1 MGVPMTGALMF
12 LNRHQAATIDAVA
25 SRIVPGDDSDPGA
38 QQAGAVIYIDR
49 ALAGFMRELQTFYR
63 TGIHDLDRYCM
74 ERAGRAF
81 VELKSEVQDEIIGDL
96 DRRAVAD
103 RSDLLGQFFD
113 VVREHVIQ
121 GLFCDPAYGGNRGGV
136 GWRLV
141 GFPGAQWGYSAEHM
155 QRNFDATT
163 IPLTTL
169 DDLYSKRSAE

>member
-1 MGVPMTGALMF
+1 MSGALMF
-12 LNRHQAATIDAVA
+12 LNSKQAATIDAVA
-25 SRIVPGDDSDPGA
+25 SRIVPGDASDPGA

-63 TGIHDLDRYCM
+63 AGMQDLDTYCI
-74 ERAGRAF
+74 ERAGHAF
-81 VELKSEVQDEIIGDL
+81 VELKAEQQDEIIGDL
-96 DRRAVAD
+96 DRRAL
-103 RSDLLGQFFD
+103 SDNSDPLGQFFE

-141 GFPGAQWGYSAEHM
+141 GFPGAQWGYTAEHM

-169 DDLYSKRSAE
+169 DDLYSKGTAE